1 MNPFRC
7 RLWVASLFFASLG
20 GCAGVAMHP
29 PLAAE
34 PNESAA
40 EVPVVNGPAA
50 SVVAKPPAASVPIRK
65 RILKVLVKPQAANFW
80 VDLVAARRFTDCSYD
95 AAIEG
100 WAKRLTQSPA
110 NFNANLVRMQPY
122 LDYVWRRTQ
131 VLDMPSEVAFLP
143 LVESDYRQVYGSY
156 GSPGGWWQL
165 MPETARGYRLNVTR
179 DNDERVDPIKSTDV
193 ALKLI
198 QENAARFKNDWLLA
212 IFAYN
217 VGGQRIERALSAKG
231 LQAGQI
237 EHVHQLG
244 LPLTTEDHLHRMIAW
259 GCIFANPDRYQVTL
273 PAPLKMSQRLT
284 EVRLSRTTPVAA
296 IVTALDS
303 FGSEWKNQH
312 PLLVRKGEIRHTQ
325 KLLAPRRTNEAL
337 AALGDLQQFRTPVPV
352 LAASNPN
359 ISRPGNPVAVNRA
372 RQSPVATGA
381 KATSRVSAR
390 NVSTPQTFKVRNGD
404 NLWTIARRFDMRVNE
419 ILTLNPSVSR
429 TTVLKLGH
437 VLRLR

>member
-7 RLWVASLFFASLG
+7 QLWVASLFLASLG

-29 PLAAE
+29 PLATE
-34 PNESAA
+34 PSEPAA
-40 EVPVVNGPAA
+40 EVAVHAPVATVAA
-50 SVVAKPPAASVPIRK
+50 KPVAVVASTGK
-65 RILKVLVKPQAANFW
+65 RLANLLLKPQAANFW

-95 AAIEG
+95 EAIEG

-110 NFNANLVRMQPY
+110 NFNANLTRMQPY

-131 VLDMPSEVAFLP
+131 ALDMPSEVAFLP

-179 DNDERVDPIKSTDV
+179 GNDERVDPIKSTDV
-193 ALKLI
+193 ALKLM
-198 QENAARFKNDWLLA
+198 QENADRFNNDWLLA

-217 VGGQRIERALSAKG
+217 IGGQRIERALSAKG

-259 GCIFANPDRYQVTL
+259 GCIFANPERYQVSL
-273 PAPLKMSQRLT
+273 PAPLKLSQRLT
-284 EVRLSRTTPVAA
+284 EIRLSRTTPVAA
-296 IVTALDS
+296 IVTVLDS
-303 FGSEWKNQH
+303 FGPEWKNQH
-312 PLLVRKGEIRHTQ
+312 PLLVRKGEIRHSQ

-337 AALGDLQQFRTPVPV
+337 AALGDLHRFKSPAPMLAVVPK
-352 LAASNPN
+352 STSPG
-359 ISRPGNPVAVNRA
+359 PGNTVAANRA
-372 RQSPVATGA
+372 RQAQVATNVGI
-381 KATSRVSAR
+381 KGRVASKVA
-390 NVSTPQTFKVRNGD
+390 VPQTFKVRNGD

-419 ILTLNPSVSR
+419 ILALNPSVSR

-437 VLRLR
+437 VLRLK